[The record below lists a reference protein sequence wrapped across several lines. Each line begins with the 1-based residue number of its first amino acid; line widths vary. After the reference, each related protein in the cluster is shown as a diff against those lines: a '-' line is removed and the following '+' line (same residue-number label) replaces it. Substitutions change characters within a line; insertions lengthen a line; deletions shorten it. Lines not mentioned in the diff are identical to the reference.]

1 MLVISCIRI
10 RKSKILGET
19 GFCTVNLKSGKSL
32 LLDLSVKLLSF
43 WLLLIV
49 LNYYIDAIQDDFEK
63 EYSIV
68 DLFEKKRI
76 RIR

>member
-1 MLVISCIRI
+1 MVNNIKANLYYYLMFGGIVLIVI
-10 RKSKILGET
+10 
-19 GFCTVNLKSGKSL
+19 
-32 LLDLSVKLLSF
+32 SF

>member
-1 MLVISCIRI
+1 MFGGIVLIVI
-10 RKSKILGET
+10 
-19 GFCTVNLKSGKSL
+19 
-32 LLDLSVKLLSF
+32 SF